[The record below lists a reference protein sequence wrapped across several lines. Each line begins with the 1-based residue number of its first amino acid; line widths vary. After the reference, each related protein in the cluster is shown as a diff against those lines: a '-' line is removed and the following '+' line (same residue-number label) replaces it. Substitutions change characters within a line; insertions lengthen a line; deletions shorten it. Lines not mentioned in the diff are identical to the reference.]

1 MVEENTS
8 GPTFTVNNRT
18 SRTVT
23 WYFAGFWLLVAVL
36 DTLQDVLATCVQHSP
51 FIAWESL
58 SFKTFWFLFIPLTWV
73 LARSFGWFWPG
84 PRKLVSLAPVTIYGA
99 ALGLLHLLLFTII
112 LYTLS
117 HWFLYRPWRF
127 DWLWVQKIS
136 TRFYLVLAVYVP
148 LALVMWRR
156 STTPGATGPPLDLP
170 DQDALLTVRQGR
182 QTTRIPVKRIR
193 FIQVEHGCTV
203 LYTVERKY
211 VLPDTLKDLGAQLN
225 PREFFRIHRSAIVG
239 LKQIH
244 QLQSRLNGDYDVLLQ
259 KGEVLRMSRRYALPV
274 KAALGL

>member
-117 HWFLYRPWRF
+117 HRFLYRPWRS

-193 FIQVEHGCTV
+193 FIQVVHGCTD

-259 KGEVLRMSRRYALPV
+259 TGEVLRMSRRYALPV
-274 KAALGL
+274 KSALGL